1 MTKKRQ
7 SKRQEKETSHLTL
20 KDGLNNDILQKLQE
34 KQRELQENE
43 EQEKV
48 AVKKQLAEERK
59 QREKNKS
66 FEELLNETSLNWKD
80 YK

>member
-7 SKRQEKETSHLTL
+7 SKRQEKETSHLKL